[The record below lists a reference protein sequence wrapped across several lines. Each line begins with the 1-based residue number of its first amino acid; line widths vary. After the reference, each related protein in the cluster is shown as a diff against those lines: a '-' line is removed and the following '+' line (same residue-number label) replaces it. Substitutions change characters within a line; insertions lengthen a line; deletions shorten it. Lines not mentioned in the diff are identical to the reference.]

1 MQKSSFT
8 TYDMVLSAI
17 GAALIA
23 VSAFVSITVMA
34 VPFTLQTLAI
44 FAVLMSIGGKRGTV
58 SILCYLLLGAVGVPV
73 FSGFKGG
80 ISVLL
85 GPTGGFL
92 AGFIFLGLVYWAL
105 NDLVLRTDARKT
117 PVRIGLK
124 IAEAVIA
131 EIVMYAFGV
140 VWFMT
145 IYAAQTGPVGIGTAL
160 SWCVIPFILPDII
173 KILAAAAVSEAA
185 RKVIKK

>member
-1 MQKSSFT
+1 MQERSFK

-58 SILCYLLLGAVGVPV
+58 SIACYLLLGAVGVPV

-80 ISVLL
+80 LSVLL

-92 AGFIFLGLVYWAL
+92 AGFIFLGLIYWCMSE
-105 NDLVLRTDARKT
+105 VVFRTESRKT
-117 PVRIGLK
+117 SVRIGLK
-124 IAEAVIA
+124 TASAVIA

-145 IYAAQTGPVGIGTAL
+145 VYAAQTGPVGIGTAL
-160 SWCVIPFILPDII
+160 SWCVLPFIIPDIV
-173 KILAAAAVSEAA
+173 KILAAVAVSEAA
-185 RKVIKK
+185 RKVIKR